1 MAASTFRRFTPR
13 TSPSHAPKSPASAPP
28 QPSPLKTPPPRSK
41 PSSPAPV
48 VRTPV
53 SGWLDLRPKLGGQ
66 KESHL
71 PATCRISR
79 TVASRGYVWGRATQV
94 AGIRGSQLQPGAASS
109 SMNRLGK
116 KWAISGAANVVK
128 AYTFS
133 HWRSASS
140 PSLRDLSPTFPPP
153 FPLHTSSMPP
163 LPGNVVAPT
172 IECALGRPDDVGRSC
187 FGFGTWPCGHSFYP
201 VRPTTAKN
209 RLFCRKMLKIP
220 HLQR

>member
-13 TSPSHAPKSPASAPP
+13 TSPSHAPKSPTSAPP

-79 TVASRGYVWGRATQV
+79 TVASRGYVGGRATQV
-94 AGIRGSQLQPGAASS
+94 AGIRGSQFQPGAASDLKLGGQKESHLPATCRISRTVASRGYVGGRATQVAGIRGSQFQPGAASS

-140 PSLRDLSPTFPPP
+140 PSLRDLSPSFPPP
-153 FPLHTSSMPP
+153 YILLSPSIHPPCLHS
-163 LPGNVVAPT
+163 
-172 IECALGRPDDVGRSC
+172 
-187 FGFGTWPCGHSFYP
+187 
-201 VRPTTAKN
+201 
-209 RLFCRKMLKIP
+209 
-220 HLQR
+220 